1 MIQAC
6 SILIF
11 RETFFISRACLHPAL
26 RGSLQASLFEL
37 RPDKSFARHTQ
48 TRLRQGYA
56 AAGRARTF
64 CLRDQASRKASGFA
78 FSYDPTGRLGRP
90 AEAKTVNRFAIIIK
104 LMPKR
109 HLKLLPGQSLSRR
122 SLQAESDRPGKIS
135 LLSAYVCVCLW
146 LKYIFSIAAIRD
158 QLFTLIN
165 DSNSFGDDPYFFV
178 FLSALFKSCHS
189 IRAQQKGKIIFSLRP
204 LRLCGELFPLFLS
217 NKSLFLLHHLENQF
231 RKNAP

>member
-1 MIQAC
+1 M
-6 SILIF
+6 
-11 RETFFISRACLHPAL
+11 FFISRPCLHPAL

-78 FSYDPTGRLGRP
+78 LRASDFALRATTGQDDPTGRPGRP

-165 DSNSFGDDPYFFV
+165 DSNSFGDV
-178 FLSALFKSCHS
+178 QLFQL
-189 IRAQQKGKIIFSLRP
+189 IADI
-204 LRLCGELFPLFLS
+204 
-217 NKSLFLLHHLENQF
+217 
-231 RKNAP
+231 